1 MGINVPRLVI
11 SGLVAGFV
19 INLGELAVNVWLL
32 GDAWSRALAGMGL
45 AMDMPAVV
53 HWGIGSFVLGIV
65 GVWIF
70 AAIRSRY
77 ATGTSSALRAALAVW
92 ACTYLYAAIG
102 MMGTAAFPTW
112 LLLTALVWGLVEM
125 GVAVYVGAWMYRSG
139 ELAEATT

>member
-45 AMDMPAVV
+45 AMDMPALV

-65 GVWIF
+65 GVWIY
-70 AAIRSRY
+70 AAIRPRY
-77 ATGTSSALRAALAVW
+77 PAGTSSALRAALALW
-92 ACTYLYAAIG
+92 AATYLYVGIG
-102 MMGTAAFPTW
+102 MMGTTDLPTW
-112 LLLTALVWGLVEM
+112 LLLSALVWGLVEM

>member
-45 AMDMPAVV
+45 AMGMPAVV

-65 GVWIF
+65 GVWIY
-70 AAIRSRY
+70 AAIRPQYS
-77 ATGTSSALRAALAVW
+77 AGTSSALRAALALW
-92 ACTYLYAAIG
+92 ACTYLHVGIG
-102 MMGTAAFPTW
+102 MMGTADLPMW
-112 LLLTALVWGLVEM
+112 LLLSAVVWGLVEM